1 VAESTMHL
9 QSRCCYYGFVSAG
22 FSGAGSVVAGAGLSA
37 GAGVVDGGGLV
48 GAVSDEQPTA
58 DNPSPANAIKTNTFF
73 MGLFLA

>member
-1 VAESTMHL
+1 VAESTVHL
-9 QSRCCYYGFVSAG
+9 QRRCCYYGFVSAG

-37 GAGVVDGGGLV
+37 GGVDAGGGLV